1 MSSFLELPVTDEVE
15 QPLFEIL
22 DELDP
27 ERNLALVQALLD
39 ALNIADVGI
48 CLCDPKD
55 HVRYANSLWRQTF
68 FHPEEAGPT
77 DFMAAIGRA
86 VAAGSGIKLETL
98 SLEEFVPFYRKRR
111 REGPD
116 RRGFYTDMAD
126 GSWWW
131 VRDHRLANGWFLV
144 MASDISSVKQE
155 EMRLRDAHARA
166 LRESQTDFLTGLPNR
181 RRGMADASAALEQF
195 SQDNLPLTLGLLD
208 LDLFKSINDAFGHD
222 TGDAVLVDF
231 ANMLTHQL
239 SSRNHVSRIGG
250 EEFLVVMPETPI
262 ERAHKR
268 VERLLRDMKP
278 LPRGDE
284 LRPLFYSFSAGLA
297 QARPGEHLRS
307 VLTRA
312 DANLYKAKIGGR
324 RRVEINQGAA

>member
-1 MSSFLELPVTDEVE
+1 MSSFLELPVTDKAE
-15 QPLFEIL
+15 QPVFEIL
-22 DELDP
+22 RELDP
-27 ERNLALVQALLD
+27 EKSLALIQVLLD
-39 ALNIADVGI
+39 ALSVADVGI
-48 CLCDPKD
+48 CLCDPRD
-55 HVRYANSLWRQTF
+55 HVRYANTVWRETF
-68 FHPEEAGPT
+68 FHPDEKGPT

-86 VAAGSGIKLETL
+86 VAAGGSIRLETL
-98 SLEEFVPFYRKRR
+98 SLEEFVPLYRKRR
-111 REGPD
+111 QEGPD
-116 RRGFYTDMAD
+116 RRGFYTDLAD

-131 VRDHRLANGWFLV
+131 VRDHRLPSGWFLV

-155 EMRLRDAHARA
+155 EMRLRDAHALA

-181 RRGMADASAALEQF
+181 RRGMADAATALEQF

-250 EEFLVVMPETPI
+250 EEFMVVMTETPI
-262 ERAHKR
+262 ERAQQR
-268 VERLLRDMKP
+268 VERLLRNMKP
-278 LPRGDE
+278 LPRGED

-297 QARPGEHLRS
+297 QAKPGEQLRS

-312 DANLYKAKIGGR
+312 DENLYKAKISGR